1 MIPRN
6 VERSFVRLAKKA
18 GIEGV
23 NIHTARHTYATRL
36 FERGVT
42 AKTVSELLGHKNVSH
57 TLDVYTH
64 VMPDTK
70 SAAVKALDYIFE

>member
-1 MIPRN
+1 MCGDYGELPIIGIPMQR
-6 VERSFVRLAKKA
+6 V
-18 GIEGV
+18 
-23 NIHTARHTYATRL
+23 L
-36 FERGVT
+36 FENGVA

-64 VMPDTK
+64 VMPDNK